1 VSAPK
6 KCIVC
11 RDPRH
16 LEIASDIAGGLS
28 LRKASSKYGY
38 AIATIQ
44 KHKTI
49 CLGRDYDMLLELAR
63 KDAVEAETQLIDTET
78 EVTTD
83 KMQSLLSGAAMITK
97 IDEVIVDAEHIKT
110 MALEIENL
118 GVANQSLNTK
128 LKAVDSYSKLAAE
141 ARERE
146 KMKVDG
152 IKSDWDSLRKVLHTV
167 LSHYPGAA
175 EELESELSKQRSITF
190 T

>member
-1 VSAPK
+1 MSAPK
-6 KCIVC
+6 RCIVC

-16 LEIASDIAGGLS
+16 LEIAADIAAGLS
-28 LRKASSKYGY
+28 LRKAQTKYGF

-63 KDAVEAETQLIDTET
+63 KDAVEAETNL
-78 EVTTD
+78 EVTKSEVTND

-97 IDEVIVDAEHIKT
+97 IDEVIEDAEGIKT
-110 MALEIENL
+110 LALDADNL
-118 GVANQSLNTK
+118 GVATQTLNTK

-152 IKSDWDSLRKVLHTV
+152 IKADWDQLRKVLHTV
-167 LSHYPGAA
+167 LGHYPGAA